1 MVLFRPGLD
10 VAGLNTADGGRY
22 RLVQEDDRHLGLGAG
37 VGDTSRVGICQPEVV
52 YLVGELL
59 EDGQPFELLRCCPE
73 AGGGDPVIFNGVDRI
88 SSSQLR
94 RVFWP

>member
-22 RLVQEDDRHLGLGAG
+22 RSVQKDDRHLGLGAG
-37 VGDTSRVGICQPEVV
+37 VGDTSRVVICQ
-52 YLVGELL
+52 
-59 EDGQPFELLRCCPE
+59 RCCPE
-73 AGGGDPVIFNGVDRI
+73 AGGGDPDIFNGVDRV

-94 RVFWP
+94 